1 MQELKINRSS
11 VRSGRSSATAEVLNT
26 APYIACM
33 RERGQKGFTLYELMI
48 TLLIVGVV
56 LTIGMPNL
64 TAFSQN
70 SRITTTA
77 NDLHAAFQVGRSE
90 AARAKANITICASDN
105 SMTAAADCQGSWEE
119 GFIVFVDLN
128 GDIARAGANE
138 TVLRAHPAV
147 AEGVSLTI
155 ANNARYFSYAPTGL
169 GRGNVGGAPAISQV
183 IVCDDRGLVE
193 TSKDYSA
200 GRLFVATP
208 LGRATVMRDY
218 TMVNNALTLMGKT
231 CP

>member
-1 MQELKINRSS
+1 MYRLSACF
-11 VRSGRSSATAEVLNT
+11 GRSSASPDVLNT

-33 RERGQKGFTLYELMI
+33 KERTQNGFTLYELMI

-56 LTIGMPNL
+56 LTLGMPNL
-64 TAFSQN
+64 TAFSKN

-90 AARAKANITICASDN
+90 AARAKSNITICASDN
-105 SMTAAADCQGSWEE
+105 SMTAGADCQGNWED
-119 GFIVFVDLN
+119 GFIVFVDSN
-128 GDIARAGANE
+128 GDIARAGGNE
-138 TVLRAHPAV
+138 TLLRAHPAV
-147 AEGVSLTI
+147 AEGVSLVV
-155 ANNARYFSYAPTGL
+155 ANNASYFSYASTGL
-169 GRGNVGGAPAISQV
+169 GRGNVGGEPAISQI

-193 TSKDYSA
+193 TSEDYSA

-208 LGRATVMRDY
+208 LGRATVLRDY
-218 TMVNNALTLMGKT
+218 TMVNNAITLMGRT